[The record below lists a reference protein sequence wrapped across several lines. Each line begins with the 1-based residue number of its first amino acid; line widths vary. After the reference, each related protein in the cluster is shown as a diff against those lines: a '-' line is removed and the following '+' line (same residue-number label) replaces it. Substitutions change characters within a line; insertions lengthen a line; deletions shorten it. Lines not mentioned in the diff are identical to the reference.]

1 MRVSFRM
8 AQRFSSIHSQQRNA
22 DEVFVIENIQQ
33 LNFSGRIFQPNFMTL
48 CLCKQ
53 GSVDFVLNGVQHR
66 MGEGDLL
73 MLFSDSIL
81 ERVQCS
87 PDLVVTA
94 LVQNVEFMQETLM
107 SMLRLWPFL
116 IYLMR
121 QPILHLTP
129 EAQERVRLN
138 YELLSL
144 RLRQPL
150 HTFRREALVAS
161 LQAAYFDVCD
171 LLKRQGIGIQPTNN
185 RAFSI
190 FEQFVRLLSR
200 EYVRHREVAWYAG
213 ELNITAKYLSD
224 SVKMVSGRTAGN
236 WIIVFVVTEIKSML
250 RNTDLNIKEIAEELH
265 FPSQSFLGKF
275 FRKHTGLTPSEYRRA

>member
-53 GSVDFVLNGVQHR
+53 GGVDFVLNGVQHR

-224 SVKMVSGRTAGN
+224 SVKTVSGRTAGN